1 MFASVYLIPVRVMMW
16 SAGIAI
22 FSGEHDLKGTA
33 KKVVTHPCVLAC
45 VIGLA
50 MMVRGLFFPE
60 PLFSLLQTIGRCNTA
75 LSMLVIGMILSDI
88 DLKNLVDRTV
98 VRYTIERLILIP
110 LLIWIVL
117 LPFVRA
123 YILSSFTVNLSVLL
137 AAMPAGATTSMLA
150 SKYECAPGFATRM
163 VILSTLCSIPTIFL
177 WSLVLV

>member
-1 MFASVYLIPVRVMMW
+1 MMW

-45 VIGLA
+45 AIGLF
-50 MMVRGLFFPE
+50 MMVQGWIFPE
-60 PLFSLLQTIGRCNTA
+60 PLLSLLQTLGRCNTA

-88 DLKNLVDRTV
+88 DLKNLADKTV
-98 VRYTIERLILIP
+98 ARYTVERLVLIP

-117 LPFVRA
+117 LPLVRA
-123 YILSSFTVNLSVLL
+123 KILSSFTVNLSILL

-150 SKYECAPGFATRM
+150 SKYECSPDFATRM

-177 WSLVLV
+177 WSIVLA